1 MLEAQKEGIAYMLYS
16 WYKRTSMQTKFFL
29 RFMVVLVVVLCCF
42 FVYINWIVIL
52 PLKENME
59 NEKRML
65 ALSINNQI
73 DDYLYNQN
81 QLSHRILSNKQVF
94 NILSA
99 GHIST
104 TTEEGLRYSRILKDA
119 MFQAI
124 GPTMNI
130 RDMIIYDLQGTRI
143 AAFLGW
149 YDTPQVINAEL
160 KHKLD
165 TRQLFETS
173 YVLHLETDGHVTFN
187 RAIVDQDGVVYGY
200 LTIQLDEKKLQA
212 PTENVADGYIY
223 ILDDQQQLIAGT
235 PSDESETA
243 QMIEQLENHNELSG
257 MYLNS
262 EDDYI
267 SYNQSEM
274 TGWTTYVVTPRATVL
289 GPVNSVMRLSIL
301 IISSLLLMLFVY
313 IYISTK
319 NLLLPIRKLRHQISR
334 IQYNNLNVRVN
345 NHSHNNELI
354 SLNEAFQDLLLRL
367 QQSIDREKTAVL
379 EEVKAR
385 NSALQAQIAPHFI
398 HNVLY
403 LISIAAQEGN
413 YKAVSEM
420 CKHLSENLRY
430 IVTNPSHHVSLTEE
444 LQYTRH
450 YLSLVQAHYEDDLEW
465 EIITDESADNI
476 QIPRLTIQ
484 PFVENCIEHAFS
496 QVDPPWRIRIEYK
509 LFNGL
514 WAVEISDNG
523 SGIDPSKLEKIL
535 DNIRNANALEI
546 GLHPDHQWGNMGIVN
561 TVHRLQLM
569 YQNRLIFNIFNNPGH
584 KKGVTVL
591 IMASLS
597 DDFY

>member
-1 MLEAQKEGIAYMLYS
+1 MMPS

-29 RFMVVLVVVLCCF
+29 RYMIVLVIVLCCF

-73 DDYLYNQN
+73 DDYLNTQN
-81 QLSHRILSNKQVF
+81 QLSQRILSNKQVF
-94 NILSA
+94 NILAA

-104 TTEEGLRYSRILKDA
+104 TTEEGLRHSRILKDT

-143 AAFLGW
+143 AAFLG
-149 YDTPQVINAEL
+149 YNDTPSVLNAEL
-160 KHKLD
+160 KERLA
-165 TRQLFETS
+165 TRQITETS
-173 YVLHLETDGHVTFN
+173 YVLHLEPNELVTFN
-187 RAIVDQDGVVYGY
+187 RAIVDQNGEIYGY
-200 LTIQLDEKKLQA
+200 LTIQLDQTKLQG
-212 PTENVADGYIY
+212 PTENVSEGYVY
-223 ILDDQQQLIAGT
+223 ILNEQYQLIAGT
-235 PSDESETA
+235 SGDEKDTEHMV
-243 QMIEQLENHNELSG
+243 QQLKSRNEPSG
-257 MYLNS
+257 MYLNN
-262 EDDYI
+262 EGDYI
-267 SYNQSEM
+267 AYYQSEQ
-274 TGWTTYVVTPRATVL
+274 TGWTTYVVTPRDSVL

-301 IISSLLLMLFVY
+301 IISSLLLVLFVY
-313 IYISTK
+313 IYFSTK

-367 QQSIDREKTAVL
+367 QQSIDREKLAVH
-379 EEVKAR
+379 EEAIAR

-403 LISIAAQEGN
+403 LISIAAQEEN

-430 IVTNPSHHVSLTEE
+430 IVTNPDHHVSLTDE
-444 LQYTRH
+444 LEYTRH

-465 EIITDESADNI
+465 EIITDESANTI

-523 SGIDPSKLEKIL
+523 SGIDPSEIEGIV
-535 DNIRNANALEI
+535 DNIRNDNASAI
-546 GLHPDHQWGNMGIVN
+546 GLQQGNHWGNMGIVN

-569 YQNRLIFNIFNNPGH
+569 YQNRLFFNIFNNSSNE
-584 KKGVTVL
+584 KGVTVL
-591 IMASLS
+591 IIASLT